1 MSPASAWHI
10 SKELVTK
17 KSRPVTRP
25 GGMWPWDTEN
35 LQNVETEPITLYS
48 CLLQVAVLQQLAEG
62 EQAGASKELDGS
74 SEPQ

>member
-1 MSPASAWHI
+1 
-10 SKELVTK
+10 
-17 KSRPVTRP
+17 
-25 GGMWPWDTEN
+25 MWPWDTEN